1 MKKQAK
7 LKDVK
12 LMIFSWFIF
21 LASYGPNTA
30 DRLEKSN
37 LGYEYWLGCT
47 FTLQKEYLEKCIK
60 YRTKM
65 Q

>member
-7 LKDVK
+7 WKDVK
-12 LMIFSWFIF
+12 LMIFSWFMF
-21 LASYGPNTA
+21 LASYGPYTA
-30 DRLEKSN
+30 HRLGKSN

-47 FTLQKEYLEKCIK
+47 FTLQKENLEKYIK
-60 YRTKM
+60 YKIKM